1 MEVDGP
7 ISQRLSQNQSMKDPK
22 VSHEPTMSNCLSAKT
37 QIEDSVIL

>member
-1 MEVDGP
+1 MGADGP

-22 VSHEPTMSNCLSAKT
+22 ESHEPTMLNCLSAKT